1 MNGERFQRTQAMDL
15 SNCTRVTEFILLAY
29 PRSRTVTIALFMV
42 ILLLYLLC
50 ITGNSLII
58 VLVCT
63 DHLLQKPMYFFLSNF
78 SVIEMGHTSAFMPK
92 MLNIF
97 LSAKATIC
105 FNCCMA
111 QSYFYY
117 LFGVTEF
124 FILTLISVDRYLA
137 ICQPL
142 RYNTIMTPHVCL
154 QVALVAW
161 VAGFFSNLPGTLFT
175 LRFPFCGSN
184 SIDHFFC
191 DIGATLKISGGDT
204 RFIEVL
210 GFLITMAVVLTSLL
224 LTVVSYSFII
234 TTILRVPSS
243 SGHQKAF
250 STCVSH
256 LIVVSILYGAVL
268 FIYLRPS
275 ITDSST
281 SVVKAVS
288 ILNTMVAPVLNP
300 FIYTLRNNEFK
311 DALRRAIGKK
321 ALTFPKL

>member
-1 MNGERFQRTQAMDL
+1 MDL
-15 SNCTRVTEFILLAY
+15 SNCSRVTEFILLAY
-29 PRSRTVTIALFMV
+29 PRSRALNIILFVV

-50 ITGNSLII
+50 VTGNSLII

-92 MLNIF
+92 MLANF
-97 LSAKATIC
+97 LSAKATIS
-105 FNCCMA
+105 FVCCWV
-111 QSYFYY
+111 QSFFYY

-142 RYNTIMTPHVCL
+142 RYNTIMTSHMCIRL
-154 QVALVAW
+154 ALVAW
-161 VAGFFSNLPGTLFT
+161 VAGFISNLSPALMV
-175 LRFPFCGSN
+175 LKLPFCGSN
-184 SIDHFFC
+184 IVDHYFC
-191 DIGATLKISGGDT
+191 DIGAILKISGGDT
-204 RFIEVL
+204 RLIEAL
-210 GFLITMAVVLTSLL
+210 GFLTTVAVVLTSLL
-224 LTVVSYSFII
+224 LTVVSYVFII
-234 TTILRVPSS
+234 STILRISSS
-243 SGHQKAF
+243 SGRQKAF

-268 FIYLRPS
+268 FIYLRPTV
-275 ITDSST
+275 TDSST

-321 ALTFPKL
+321 ALDFS